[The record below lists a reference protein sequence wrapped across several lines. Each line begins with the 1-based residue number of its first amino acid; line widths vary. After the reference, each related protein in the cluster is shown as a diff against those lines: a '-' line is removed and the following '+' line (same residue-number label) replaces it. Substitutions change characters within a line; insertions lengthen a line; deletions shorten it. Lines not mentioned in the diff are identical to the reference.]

1 MKQKRTLFT
10 GIAIGILT
18 SFLVSMMVVP
28 GFAAGIRKTITA
40 YVGDIDIYVD
50 NVLKIPTDAN
60 GNRVEPMI
68 YDGTTYLPVRA
79 ISNMLGEDVTWD
91 GDTRS
96 IYIGEKPNTGA
107 QSVPLDTLKIYSKH
121 ELFVQTGKNA
131 QFESLGEIYPAFNRI
146 GSDDY
151 SGSHITYKLD
161 SEYSHISGK
170 FIMAYEHLGSKAEG
184 TLAIYNV
191 DQYGTET
198 LLKEYTTKCGE
209 GIIDVDVNIE
219 GCNFIKIYLY
229 DTNDDDRW
237 MPDLGRAHFYDISL
251 TTAN

>member
-50 NVLKIPTDAN
+50 NVLKVPTDAN

-96 IYIGEKPNTGA
+96 IYIGEKPSKGTVG
-107 QSVPLDTLKIYSKH
+107 VPGTDIPRFKGNLYVEPREYYTI
-121 ELFVQTGKNA
+121 
-131 QFESLGEIYPAFNRI
+131 LGEDYIGTNAIKASFNGNKGHQI
-146 GSDDY
+146 
-151 SGSHITYKLD
+151 IWKLD
-161 SEYSHISGK
+161 SDYTSIDGK
-170 FIMAYEHLGSKAEG
+170 FVIAYNALDLSDKNAC
-184 TLAIYNV
+184 TLNFYNV

-198 LLKEYTTKCGE
+198 LIKSIDNKRGD
-209 GIIDVDVNIE
+209 GVIDIHIDVT
-219 GCNFIKIYLY
+219 GCNFVKMDIPHFYSKDYS
-229 DTNDDDRW
+229 
-237 MPDLGRAHFYDISL
+237 AVFYDISG
-251 TTAN
+251 TKVK

>member
-10 GIAIGILT
+10 GIAIGVLT

-91 GDTRS
+91 GETRS
-96 IYIGEKPNTGA
+96 IYIGEKPSKGTVGVPGHEIPHFSGYEVNTNSLRGYR
-107 QSVPLDTLKIYSKH
+107 I
-121 ELFVQTGKNA
+121 
-131 QFESLGEIYPAFNRI
+131 LGEEFMPTNSIEGWASSNL
-146 GSDDY
+146 
-151 SGSHITYKLD
+151 ITWKLD
-161 SEYSHISGK
+161 SNYTSIDGK
-170 FIMAYEHLGSKAEG
+170 YVMAYQKLGESRQYALEF
-184 TLAIYNV
+184 YNV

-198 LLKEYTTKCGE
+198 LIKKFSNRCGD
-209 GIIDVDVNIE
+209 GVVDVHVDVT
-219 GCNFIKIYLY
+219 GCNFVRVKCVYVDGSGDY
-229 DTNDDDRW
+229 VD
-237 MPDLGRAHFYDISL
+237 PVFYDI
-251 TTAN
+251 TGTKYR

>member
-10 GIAIGILT
+10 GIAIGVLT

-96 IYIGEKPNTGA
+96 IYIGEKPSKGTVG
-107 QSVPLDTLKIYSKH
+107 VPGTDLPVFKGNLRADPRVYYTI
-121 ELFVQTGKNA
+121 
-131 QFESLGEIYPAFNRI
+131 LGEEYIGTNGIEASFNARK
-146 GSDDY
+146 GH
-151 SGSHITYKLD
+151 HIIWKLD
-161 SEYSHISGK
+161 SEYTSIDGK
-170 FIMAYEHLGSKAEG
+170 FVMDAF
-184 TLAIYNV
+184 
-191 DQYGTET
+191 D
-198 LLKEYTTKCGE
+198 
-209 GIIDVDVNIE
+209 
-219 GCNFIKIYLY
+219 
-229 DTNDDDRW
+229 
-237 MPDLGRAHFYDISL
+237 
-251 TTAN
+251 

>member
-10 GIAIGILT
+10 GIAIGVLT

-79 ISNMLGEDVTWD
+79 ISNMLGEEVTWD
-91 GDTRS
+91 GETRS
-96 IYIGEKPNTGA
+96 IYIGEKPSKGTVG
-107 QSVPLDTLKIYSKH
+107 VPGEDIPRFSGTLKARNLSYEI
-121 ELFVQTGKNA
+121 
-131 QFESLGEIYPAFNRI
+131 LGEQYNVSNAIQSNSSY
-146 GSDDY
+146 DDC
-151 SGSHITYKLD
+151 ITWKLD
-161 SEYSHISGK
+161 SNYTSIDGE
-170 FIMAYEHLGSKAEG
+170 FVVAYPLLGNMREF
-184 TLAIYNV
+184 TLEFYNV

-198 LLKEYTTKCGE
+198 LIKRFSNRCGD
-209 GIIDVDVNIE
+209 GVVDVHVDVT
-219 GCNFIKIYLY
+219 GCNFVRLKTDYEDHAPNGDGGYFVLY
-229 DTNDDDRW
+229 DIIGTK
-237 MPDLGRAHFYDISL
+237 YK
-251 TTAN
+251 

>member
-10 GIAIGILT
+10 GIAIGVLT

-79 ISNMLGEDVTWD
+79 ISNMLGEEVTWD

-96 IYIGEKPNTGA
+96 IYIGEKPSHGSK
-107 QSVPLDTLKIYSKH
+107 SVPLDSLKIIDSQDMNMYQNSTISILG
-121 ELFVQTGKNA
+121 EEFSVFN
-131 QFESLGEIYPAFNRI
+131 SLGHNYRR
-146 GSDDY
+146 G
-151 SGSHITYKLD
+151 GWGTITYKLD
-161 SEYSHISGK
+161 SNYESLHGK
-170 FIMAYEHLGSKAEG
+170 FVVANDDWDRHPTGSVRF
-184 TLAIYNV
+184 YNV
-191 DQYGTET
+191 DRYGTET
-198 LLKEYTTKCGE
+198 LIKEYNASLGDNPINVTL
-209 GIIDVDVNIE
+209 DVA
-219 GCNFIKIYLY
+219 GCNFLKIMIDHEDEYEGATYL
-229 DTNDDDRW
+229 
-237 MPDLGRAHFYDISL
+237 YDISL

>member
-10 GIAIGILT
+10 GIAIGVLT

-79 ISNMLGEDVTWD
+79 ISNMLGEEVTWD
-91 GDTRS
+91 GETRS
-96 IYIGEKPNTGA
+96 IYIGEKPSQGGQGVT
-107 QSVPLDTLKIYSKH
+107 LDTLKPYEKF
-121 ELFVQTGKNA
+121 ELYMKTGKDA
-131 QFESLGEIYPAFNRI
+131 QFEVLGETVAAFNHVR
-146 GSDDY
+146 STQY
-151 SGSHITYKLD
+151 SSYLTYKLNSD
-161 SEYSHISGK
+161 YSRINGK
-170 FIMAYEHLGSKAEG
+170 FVMGYSELGAKTEG
-184 TLAIYNV
+184 TLSFYNV

-198 LLKEYTTKCGE
+198 LIKTYTSKCGN
-209 GIIDVDVNIE
+209 GVIDVNVDVE
-219 GCNFIKIYLY
+219 GCNFLKIKLS
-229 DTNDDDRW
+229 DNNH
-237 MPDLGRAHFYDISL
+237 PNAFPVPGRAYFYDITL
-251 TTAN
+251 TTAE

>member
-10 GIAIGILT
+10 GIAIGVLT

-79 ISNMLGEDVTWD
+79 ISNMLGEEVTWD

-96 IYIGEKPNTGA
+96 IYIGEKPSKGTVGVA
-107 QSVPLDTLKIYSKH
+107 GKDIPTHGWCSSKIVAKH
-121 ELFVQTGKNA
+121 SFTV
-131 QFESLGEIYPAFNRI
+131 LGDEFTHTNVLA
-146 GSDDY
+146 DDPGY
-151 SGSHITYKLD
+151 ALTWKLD
-161 SEYSHISGK
+161 SNYTSIDGK
-170 FIMAYEHLGSKAEG
+170 FIMAYDSLGARYSGALEF
-184 TLAIYNV
+184 YNV
-191 DQYGTET
+191 DQYGTKT
-198 LLKEYTTKCGE
+198 LIKRVTNACGD
-209 GIIDVDVNIE
+209 GAVNVHVDVT
-219 GCNFIKIYLY
+219 GCNFVELQVEGVDWDYVSY
-229 DTNDDDRW
+229 DNAD
-237 MPDLGRAHFYDISL
+237 AVFYDI
-251 TTAN
+251 TGTKYR

>member
-10 GIAIGILT
+10 GIAIGVLT

-79 ISNMLGEDVTWD
+79 ISNMLGEEVTWD

-96 IYIGEKPNTGA
+96 IYIGEKPSKGTVGVA
-107 QSVPLDTLKIYSKH
+107 GEKIPV
-121 ELFVQTGKNA
+121 F
-131 QFESLGEIYPAFNRI
+131 
-146 GSDDY
+146 
-151 SGSHITYKLD
+151 SGSVSTGDDASFYMLHEKCKPTNALIGDWDGWPGKPITLNMITWRLD
-161 SEYSHISGK
+161 SNYTSIDGDFVIASNFLEDNGY
-170 FIMAYEHLGSKAEG
+170 A
-184 TLAIYNV
+184 TLEFYNV
-191 DQYGTET
+191 DQYGAET
-198 LLKEYTTKCGE
+198 LIKEVSNRCGSPAK
-209 GIIDVDVNIE
+209 DVHVDVT
-219 GCNFIKIYLY
+219 GCNFVRLKIYVENPNG
-229 DTNDDDRW
+229 T
-237 MPDLGRAHFYDISL
+237 PVFYDI
-251 TTAN
+251 TGTKYR

>member
-10 GIAIGILT
+10 GIAIGVLT

-91 GDTRS
+91 GETRS
-96 IYIGEKPNTGA
+96 IYIGEKPSKGTVG
-107 QSVPLDTLKIYSKH
+107 VPGEDIPWLSGYDHIRTDRSFYILDQKYNVS
-121 ELFVQTGKNA
+121 NA
-131 QFESLGEIYPAFNRI
+131 II
-146 GSDDY
+146 GSFDY
-151 SGSHITYKLD
+151 DNCITWKLD
-161 SEYSHISGK
+161 SNYTSIDGK
-170 FIMAYEHLGSKAEG
+170 FTIGYNELGCDSEFTMG
-184 TLAIYNV
+184 FYNV

-198 LLKEYTTKCGE
+198 LIKNFTNRCGD
-209 GIIDVDVNIE
+209 GVLDVHVDVT
-219 GCNFIKIYLY
+219 GCNFVRVKMAYN
-229 DTNDDDRW
+229 THNN
-237 MPDLGRAHFYDISL
+237 GAAFVFYDI
-251 TTAN
+251 TGTMYK